1 MQAKGNPLRAA
12 WNMGR
17 DILNFAAFV
26 LAGNPPLLSV
36 LVTSAVLGFLL
47 DRLPARSAL
56 TTLRLE

>member
-1 MQAKGNPLRAA
+1 MRVKRNPLRAA
-12 WNMGR
+12 WSLGR
-17 DILNFAAFV
+17 DIVNFAASV

-47 DRLPARSAL
+47 DRLPVRSAV